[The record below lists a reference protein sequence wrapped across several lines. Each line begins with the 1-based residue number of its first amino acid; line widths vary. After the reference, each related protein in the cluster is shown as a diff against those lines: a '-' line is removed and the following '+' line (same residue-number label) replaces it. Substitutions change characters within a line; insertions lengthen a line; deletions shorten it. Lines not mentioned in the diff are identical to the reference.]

1 MAGLGHLAAVV
12 VLAVVAGLH
21 ARSNT
26 WIQQRGEEAVA
37 LTSPLAHKLTL
48 GTYLAV
54 ERGPDPS
61 LPPSFALLSVW
72 DATRSLRLRVGGA
85 APLLRAS
92 LAAARALD
100 QHAPWLRVPSL
111 PDVFRPFGTYLLYG
125 LRMSGPEGPALLRSL
140 CRHAHNVA
148 RKNPACAVVAADLGP
163 DDPAAA
169 AVSTTFFFTSTTPH
183 SRPELVTRESRRTSS
198 R

>member
-54 ERGPDPS
+54 ERNPNLS
-61 LPPSFALLSVW
+61 LPSYFLLLSAW
-72 DATRSLRLRVGGA
+72 DPTHRPRRVTSPRAFMRKLRHEEKTWWMLAVPCGA
-85 APLLRAS
+85 GRG
-92 LAAARALD
+92 
-100 QHAPWLRVPSL
+100 HVP
-111 PDVFRPFGTYLLYG
+111 PVVFRRPEEWPA
-125 LRMSGPEGPALLRSL
+125 RMVIEEHRACPSVVTMTAGGG
-140 CRHAHNVA
+140 CRHA
-148 RKNPACAVVAADLGP
+148 
-163 DDPAAA
+163 
-169 AVSTTFFFTSTTPH
+169 
-183 SRPELVTRESRRTSS
+183 SRRCYGRKQVAQDDGRCS
-198 R
+198 RRRGGVQRQWVQPEARSHMHDGLERHV